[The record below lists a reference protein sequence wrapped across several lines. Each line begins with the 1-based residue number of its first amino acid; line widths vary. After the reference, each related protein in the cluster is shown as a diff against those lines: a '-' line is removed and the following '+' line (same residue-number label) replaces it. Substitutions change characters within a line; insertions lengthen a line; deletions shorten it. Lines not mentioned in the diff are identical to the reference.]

1 MVTVPRAIV
10 RTVIVPTVTARKA
23 TVPPATV
30 RRLRVPSG
38 RVAASVVEVALA
50 VAAVEAAL
58 PS

>member
-1 MVTVPRAIV
+1 M
-10 RTVIVPTVTARKA
+10 VIVPTATARKA

-38 RVAASVVEVALA
+38 RGAASVVEVALA
-50 VAAVEAAL
+50 VAVAAVEAAL